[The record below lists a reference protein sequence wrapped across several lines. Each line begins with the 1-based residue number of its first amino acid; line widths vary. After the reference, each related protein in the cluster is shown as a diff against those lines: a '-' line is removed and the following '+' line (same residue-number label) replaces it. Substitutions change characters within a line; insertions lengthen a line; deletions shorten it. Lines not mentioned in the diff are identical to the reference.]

1 MNIYVIVKVN
11 AVSVMLA
18 DLPFIPGPLSLSL
31 SLYIYIYIYR
41 KNESYHMNLT
51 NK

>member
-31 SLYIYIYIYR
+31 SLSIYLYIYIYIYIER
-41 KNESYHMNLT
+41 MKVII
-51 NK
+51 